1 MGNAVVQFEVIG
13 TDGDRLRSYYSELFG
28 WQFRTFDNP
37 QNYGIVRREDNLGP
51 AGIGIGGG
59 VGSAA
64 GYDGHVTFYV
74 GVDDVEAALAKAEE
88 LGGSRMMGPEQ
99 VDGADGPI
107 VIGLLRDPEGHIVG
121 VASMP

>member
-1 MGNAVVQFEVIG
+1 MGNSVVHFEIMG
-13 TDGDRLRSYYSELFG
+13 NDADSLRSYYAELFG
-28 WQFRTFDNP
+28 WQFQTFDNP
-37 QNYGIVRREDNLGP
+37 QNYGVVRASDE
-51 AGIGIGGG
+51 GIGGG
-59 VGSAA
+59 IGSAP

-74 GVDDVEAALAKAEE
+74 GVDDVEAALAKAEG